1 MHTWQSLG
9 LLVGGVSAI
18 GQVPIIDFDNGEGG
32 LLLGNAAQA
41 VRIYLS
47 SDEWPGVTRAAK
59 DLATD
64 FGRVTGLNGTVVNS
78 TDATLESGVI
88 IVGTLGHSS
97 IIDDLVS
104 RDMLN
109 VSSIEG
115 QWESFQ
121 SQVVRNPVEGIAEAL
136 VIAGQYRQ
144 LEGRYGPLTVNR

>member
-9 LLVGGVSAI
+9 LLVGGVAAI
-18 GQVPIIDFDNGEGG
+18 GQVPIVDYDDGEGG
-32 LLLGNAAQA
+32 LLLGDTTQT

-47 SDEWPGVTRAAK
+47 PDEWPGVTRAAK
-59 DLATD
+59 DLAAD

-78 TDATLESGVI
+78 TDAPLGSGVV

-104 RDMLN
+104 RDILN

-115 QWESFQ
+115 QWEAFQ
-121 SQVVRNPVEGIAEAL
+121 SQVVSDPVAGVAEAF
-136 VIAGQYRQ
+136 VIAGQYQ
-144 LEGRYGPLTVNR
+144 L